1 MRQGDMAARLS
12 FTGAEGNRLV
22 GEEHGTGGRP
32 VLFLH
37 GGGQTRHAW
46 DKAVADMG
54 AHGTRAISV
63 DLRGHGESDP
73 VESGVY
79 RFDAYAEDVVAM
91 ANEVRARYGAR
102 PAVVGASLGGLSS
115 LLAEVRNPG
124 LLEALVLVD
133 ITPDMD
139 ESGVARIQGF
149 MGENL
154 DEGFASLEEAADAIA
169 RYLPHRKRPANLDG
183 LGKNLRLDAD
193 GRYRWHWD
201 PRFLDPETGINAH
214 AVALMTECYEAIPRL
229 HLPILLVRGMQSEL
243 VNEDSAKSFVERAP
257 DATYVDIRDAG
268 HMVAGDRNDVFS
280 EEVTRFLKDQLL
292 GD

>member
-1 MRQGDMAARLS
+1 M
-12 FTGAEGNRLV
+12 
-22 GEEHGTGGRP
+22 
-32 VLFLH
+32 
-37 GGGQTRHAW
+37 
-46 DKAVADMG
+46 
-54 AHGTRAISV
+54 AISV
-63 DLRGHGESDP
+63 ELKQARRDHILDTARKLIGRRD
-73 VESGVY
+73 VSGFSMAELAEHAGVSPATPY
-79 RFDAYAEDVVAM
+79 NLVGSKPEILNALIRF
-91 ANEVRARYGAR
+91 EVKDFA
-102 PAVVGASLGGLSS
+102 SS
-115 LLAEVRNPG
+115 L
-124 LLEALVLVD
+124 EARQ
-133 ITPDMD
+133 I
-139 ESGVARIQGF
+139 
-149 MGENL
+149 
-154 DEGFASLEEAADAIA
+154 
-169 RYLPHRKRPANLDG
+169 PANLDG

-201 PRFLDPETGINAH
+201 PRFLDPETGINAG

>member
-1 MRQGDMAARLS
+1 MRHDGVATALS

-22 GEEHGTGGRP
+22 GEQHGAGGRP

-54 AHGTRAISV
+54 THGTRAISV
-63 DLRGHGESDP
+63 DLRGHGESDQ
-73 VESGVY
+73 VDSGLY
-79 RFDAYAEDVVAM
+79 GFDAYAEDVVAI
-91 ANEVRARYGAR
+91 ANEVRQRFGAR
-102 PAVVGASLGGLSS
+102 PAVVGASLGGLSA
-115 LLAEVRNPG
+115 LLAEVRHPG

-139 ESGVARIQGF
+139 ADGVARIQGF

-169 RYLPHRKRPANLDG
+169 RYLPHRKRPSNLSG

-201 PRFLDPETGINAH
+201 PRFLDPDTGINAD
-214 AVALMTECYEAIPRL
+214 AVALMTECHEAVARL
-229 HLPILLVRGMQSEL
+229 HLPVLLVRGMQSEL
-243 VNEDSAKSFVERAP
+243 VNEDSARSFAARAP
-257 DATYVDIRDAG
+257 DASYVDIRDAG

-280 EEVTRFLKDQLL
+280 DEVTQFLKDKLL
-292 GD
+292 RD